1 MMPCPGNT
9 SSSGARI
16 TCAISDQC
24 AAVSHYWWQL
34 CNRVGESDLSRYS
47 VLVADDEIPVGKMV
61 QDLIQRRL
69 GCSVEVVLDGDAVI
83 ERLQR
88 QTVDV
93 LMADMI
99 MPGLSGLE
107 LVKTVQ
113 ERWPYTD
120 VVVLTG
126 HTKDFSSVDVIRAG
140 AKDFISKPFALAELE
155 AKLLRIFRERALM
168 DARIIAEHKYRSI
181 FELNT
186 NGMVFLDDGT
196 RRIDDVNAAF
206 CRLCGR
212 HREELVSMPF
222 ADLLDPF
229 ERGRFEQGLTLCAT
243 LDQGTLGDIV
253 VVRLDGQEILLDV
266 TVTFIQA
273 GPERIICLSFK
284 DTTEKR
290 RLEDR
295 LVETAQTD
303 QLTGLLNRRSFTM
316 EVETA
321 LTRARDGD
329 GALCMM
335 FLDVDGF
342 KECNDS
348 YGHPVGDKVL
358 RTIGQIVRNNIRHG
372 HDAGFRYGGD
382 EFAVLL
388 AGTDSKIALRIGER
402 MRTDLEKAEN
412 FGSSLSIGIAEYKA
426 GMDSADLTRCAD
438 EALYRAKSLGKNN
451 VCVA

>member
-1 MMPCPGNT
+1 MTPCPGNT

-24 AAVSHYWWQL
+24 AAVSHYWWDL
-34 CNRVGESDLSRYS
+34 CNRAGEFDSSRYS
-47 VLVADDEIPVGKMV
+47 VLVADDDIPVAKMT
-61 QDLIQRRL
+61 QDLIQTRL
-69 GCSVEVVLDGDAVI
+69 GCSVEVALDGDAVI
-83 ERLQR
+83 ECLQR
-88 QTVDV
+88 HTVDV
-93 LMADMI
+93 LIVDMM

-113 ERWPYTD
+113 KRWPNTD
-120 VVVLTG
+120 VVVFTG
-126 HTKDFSSVDVIRAG
+126 YTKNFPSVDVIRAG
-140 AKDFISKPFALAELE
+140 AKDFIGKPYAPAELE
-155 AKLLRIFRERALM
+155 AKLLRIFRERALL
-168 DARIIAEHKYRSI
+168 DARVIAEHKYRSI

-196 RRIDDVNAAF
+196 RRINDVNAAF

-229 ERGRFEQGLTLCAT
+229 ERGRFEQGLALCAT

-303 QLTGLLNRRSFTM
+303 QLTGLLNRRSFAM

-321 LTRARDGD
+321 VTRARDGD
-329 GALCMM
+329 GALCMIFM
-335 FLDVDGF
+335 DVDSF

-358 RTIGQIVRNNIRHG
+358 RTIGQIIRNNIRHG

-388 AGTDSKIALRIGER
+388 AGADSKVALRIGER
-402 MRTDLEKAEN
+402 MRTDLEQAEN

-426 GMDSADLTRCAD
+426 GMNSADLTRCAD